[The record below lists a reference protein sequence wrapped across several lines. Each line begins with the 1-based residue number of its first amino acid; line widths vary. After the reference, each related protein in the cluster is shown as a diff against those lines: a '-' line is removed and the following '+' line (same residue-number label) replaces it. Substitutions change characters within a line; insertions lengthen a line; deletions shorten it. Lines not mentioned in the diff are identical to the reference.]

1 MKRKINLE
9 ILIEIIILF
18 TIANILFFCVVFDK
32 AKYYVHPRLN
42 IYIIF
47 SAFFLLVLGSFMM
60 PSLFKPKHSVNY
72 SKYIII
78 VIPIITAFTIP
89 MGISNNNSVD
99 FLKNSANVYNQNFNS
114 TKPNIS
120 NSNQDTNIEV
130 SSQNQQSSAVNSGSN
145 YDQAYYNDN
154 IKEKSINVDSNGSM
168 VIDDDD
174 YMKWYLD
181 INKNA
186 SKYEG
191 KVIQFK
197 GQVLR
202 IKEFKN
208 NEFVPARKAMVCCA
222 ADLQPCGFLCRYKSA
237 SNFSDNEWVLVTA
250 KIHVE
255 KYDGEIMPI
264 IYADKVSKTQAPK
277 SEYVYF
283 K

>member
-9 ILIEIIILF
+9 VLIEIIILF
-18 TIANILFFCVVFDK
+18 TIANILFFSVVFDK

-47 SAFFLLVLGSFMM
+47 SAFFLLILGSFMM
-60 PSLFKPKHSVNY
+60 LYLFKPKHSVNY
-72 SKYIII
+72 SKYIIV
-78 VIPIITAFTIP
+78 VIPIVTTFTIP

-99 FLKNSANVYNQNFNS
+99 FFKSSVNVYTGKS
-114 TKPNIS
+114 NIN

-130 SSQNQQSSAVNSGSN
+130 SSQNQQSSNVSSGSN

-154 IKEKSINVDSNGSM
+154 IKEKSINVDSNGII
-168 VIDDDD
+168 VINDDD

-181 INKNA
+181 INKNVN
-186 SKYEG
+186 KYEG
-191 KVIQFK
+191 KTIQFK

-237 SNFSDNEWVLVTA
+237 SNFRNNEWVVVTA